1 MSESN
6 GRPFLVTGPPASGK
20 TVTVLSKLRTS
31 AMPSE
36 EIAKADDATVEA
48 SDAAAAAQEERPFF
62 HFTALR
68 TSDTQEFTVE
78 LWIHSQR
85 KF

>member
-1 MSESN
+1 
-6 GRPFLVTGPPASGK
+6 
-20 TVTVLSKLRTS
+20 
-31 AMPSE
+31 MPSE